1 MYDCNVMLR
10 STLNKLDTLRLDYG
24 QISNELRYLYFYYI
38 TGKNLCVAK
47 LIKMYKKPFNV

>member
-24 QISNELRYLYFYYI
+24 QISNELRYLTFRCI
-38 TGKNLCVAK
+38 SVAK
-47 LIKMYKKPFNV
+47 DHASTD

>member
-1 MYDCNVMLR
+1 MLR

-47 LIKMYKKPFNV
+47 LTKMY